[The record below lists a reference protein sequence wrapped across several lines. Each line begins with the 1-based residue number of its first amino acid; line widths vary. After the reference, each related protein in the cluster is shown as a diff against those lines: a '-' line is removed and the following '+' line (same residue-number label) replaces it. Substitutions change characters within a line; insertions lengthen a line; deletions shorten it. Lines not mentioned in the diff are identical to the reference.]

1 MDGQS
6 ERVIQILEDMLRSC
20 AIDCEG
26 SWDRHIP
33 LVKFMYNNN
42 QVLEWRLTRL
52 YMEEN
57 VEQRCVGRN

>member
-1 MDGQS
+1 MIDY
-6 ERVIQILEDMLRSC
+6 ER
-20 AIDCEG
+20 

-33 LVKFMYNNN
+33 LVELCTTTVYN

-57 VEQRCVGRN
+57 VEQRCVGQN